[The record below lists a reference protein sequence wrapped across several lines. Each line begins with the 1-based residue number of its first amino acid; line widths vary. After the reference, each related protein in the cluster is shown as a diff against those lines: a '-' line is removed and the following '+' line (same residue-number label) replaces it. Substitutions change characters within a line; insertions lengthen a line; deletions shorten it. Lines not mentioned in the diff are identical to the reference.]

1 MSGFLHDLRI
11 AFRTLVAT
19 PWTTGA
25 AVLILALGTGVNTSV
40 LAVAY
45 GILLRPLPYADASRI
60 VVFGLHSEQ
69 VREYGMP
76 ISAFDEWQRRQRTVD
91 HLAAY
96 SEGEFTLRGL
106 GDPRVVRAAIVKG
119 DFFDVFGVWPARGQ
133 TSVASE
139 ADRWVAVTSGL
150 ARQFGDGEAGSTLG
164 RGVTMGQGTY
174 VVSAVMP
181 PSFAVPSERVAA
193 WLPASSLT
201 AIGFGERDARSYR
214 LVGRLKPGVTLE
226 QARQDAT
233 RVMREIGVAKGSS
246 GAQATVTPLPEV
258 LTGSVRP
265 VLAVL
270 VGAAILVLLV
280 ACGNVAS
287 LLVGRAIARSHDL
300 AVRLALGASRWQL
313 VRAVLA
319 ESLLVAVAAS
329 LAGVWI
335 GLVLVRLFV
344 GVAAGVMPRLDS
356 VAIDL
361 PVLAASAIGSLA
373 IALLCG
379 AAPALNVAR
388 RDFAHAF
395 RGTAA
400 TASRRVRRLRAA
412 IVAGQLALSIVLLT
426 GAGLVTR
433 TVLRL
438 LDQATGIQPKN
449 VVSLRLVMSD
459 TTSFKATSRIPFVKR
474 VLEGARRLPGVSAA
488 AIGSALP
495 PRNAPFVMTVRVRS
509 EGRDETQMLTFAS
522 VTPAYFAAI
531 GGRLVRG
538 RVFEESDLER
548 GESVAVL
555 SQSAARH
562 LSPGRDPIDRPLAF
576 ALPPERTRR
585 PRVIGIVRDIKFMG
599 LDAQSAAAIYVLWP
613 DLPASTS
620 YLVVRANQDPASL
633 ANPLHRLIRD
643 ADPSLPV
650 PEVRALEADLV
661 DSIADRR
668 LRVLPAVS
676 FACLAFA
683 VALVGLSAIV
693 GRAVVERGREFAIRG
708 AVGATPSRNLRTI
721 VGEGIGWAA
730 AGVVLG
736 LGAAAAAGRT
746 LATLLYGVTPYDPLT
761 FGGVAVLVALAALG
775 TCYLAARRV
784 LRLDLLQLLR
794 E

>member
-1 MSGFLHDLRI
+1 MSGFLHDLKI
-11 AFRTLVAT
+11 AFRALVAT

-76 ISAFDEWQRRQRTVD
+76 IAAFDEWQRRQRTVE

-106 GDPRVVRAAIVKG
+106 GDPRVVPAAIVKG
-119 DFFDVFGVWPARGQ
+119 EFFEVFGVPPARGQ

-139 ADRWVAVTSGL
+139 SDRWIAVRSGL
-150 ARQFGDGEAGSTLG
+150 AKQLGNEDLGSTLG
-164 RGVTMGQGTY
+164 RGVTVGQGTY

-181 PSFAVPSERVAA
+181 LAFAVPSERVVA
-193 WLPASSLT
+193 WFPASSLT

-214 LVGRLKPGVTLE
+214 LIGRLKPGVTLE

-233 RVMREIGVAKGSS
+233 RVLREIDVVKG
-246 GAQATVTPLPEV
+246 GGGQATVTPLPDV

-313 VRAVLA
+313 IRAVLA
-319 ESLLVAVAAS
+319 ESLLIAAAAS
-329 LAGVWI
+329 LAGVWV
-335 GLVLVRLFV
+335 GFVLVRLFV
-344 GVAAGVMPRLDS
+344 GVAADVMPRLDS

-361 PVLAASAIGSLA
+361 PVLTASAIVSVA

-388 RDFAHAF
+388 HDFAHTF

-412 IVAGQLALSIVLLT
+412 IVAGQIALSIVLLT

-449 VVSLRLVMSD
+449 VVTLRLVMSD
-459 TTSFKATSRIPFVKR
+459 TTSFNATSRIPLVR
-474 VLEGARRLPGVSAA
+474 QLLEGARRLPGVSAA

-495 PRNAPFVMTVRVRS
+495 PRHAPLAMTIRVRS
-509 EGRDETQMLTFAS
+509 EGRDETQTLTFAS
-522 VTPAYFAAI
+522 VTPGYFAAL

-538 RVFEESDLER
+538 RVFEDADLDR
-548 GESVAVL
+548 GEPVAVL

-562 LSPGRDPIDRPLAF
+562 LSPQRDPIDRPLVF
-576 ALPPERTRR
+576 ALPPDRKKR

-599 LDAQSAAAIYVLWP
+599 LDSQSSAAIYVLWT

-633 ANPLHRLIRD
+633 ANPLRRLIRD

-650 PEVRALEADLV
+650 PEVRSLDGDIV

-693 GRAVVERGREFAIRG
+693 GRAVAERGREFAIRG
-708 AVGATPSRNLRTI
+708 AVGATPSGNVRMI
-721 VGEGIGWAA
+721 VGEGVRWAA

-736 LGAAAAAGRT
+736 LAAAVAAGRT

-761 FGGVAVLVALAALG
+761 FAGVAVLVALAALG